1 MSQRHLKR
9 LLADRSGNFA
19 ILSGLMLP
27 VLLGFAGVAMD
38 VTHAMDEKNRVQGLA
53 DAAALAVASAMAED
67 GDMSAKDAEALG
79 INFFVSQ
86 ALAADATMTPEQ
98 RAEAA
103 KKLRESTAFL
113 TSTTS
118 AGNAETYDVRIT
130 SNYDVPMNGMSAV
143 VGFKTIRVAVESR
156 ASSGRQGNALSMY
169 LALDES
175 GSMAWDTSTIDPVT
189 PTKKVKKQRK
199 EKYPCPGNETQT
211 CERVVDD
218 WVDAPNYIVKMA
230 SLKAAAGVM
239 FNELKK
245 ADPTTTLIRVGA
257 DSYDDKTKSEQKIAW
272 GTNDVSK
279 YVGKLPDKP
288 DGGTDASGALTN
300 ALAALK
306 SDNATEKAA
315 HDAKTNK
322 NFERFIVFMTD
333 GEMTGNSGVWNQKI
347 HDQVLALCQQAKNDK
362 DAAGNGIKIYTIAF
376 MAPAKGKE
384 LLEACSSGKD
394 DYYYEPNTMTQL
406 VQTFGEIARKAAK
419 TGTRLT
425 N

>member
-1 MSQRHLKR
+1 M
-9 LLADRSGNFA
+9 DT
-19 ILSGLMLP
+19 I
-27 VLLGFAGVAMD
+27 D
-38 VTHAMDEKNRVQGLA
+38 VTRALDEKSKIQAVA
-53 DAAALAVASAMAED
+53 DSAALAVASAMAEK
-67 GDMSAKDAEALG
+67 GDMSAQEAESLG
-79 INFFVSQ
+79 LNAFVSQ
-86 ALAADATMTPEQ
+86 ALAADGTMSAQE
-98 RAEAA
+98 RAEEE
-103 KKLRESTAFL
+103 KKLRDSTKFESKT
-113 TSTTS
+113 TSTGNSDIYDVHMTS
-118 AGNAETYDVRIT
+118 TYDI
-130 SNYDVPMNGMSAV
+130 PMNGMSAV
-143 VGFKTIRVAVESR
+143 FGFKTLSVAIDTR

-175 GSMAWDTSTIDPVT
+175 GSMAWDTSTVDPLT

-211 CERVVDD
+211 CERLVDD

-239 FNELKK
+239 FDELKK
-245 ADPTTTLIRVGA
+245 ADPQSGLIRVGA
-257 DSYDDKTKSEQKIAW
+257 DSYDDKTKAEQKIQW
-272 GTNDVSK
+272 GTNDVAK
-279 YVGKLPDKP
+279 YVSKLTDKP

-306 SDNATEKAA
+306 SANTNEKTA
-315 HDAKTNK
+315 HDAKK
-322 NFERFIVFMTD
+322 NISFERFIVFMTD
-333 GEMTGNSGVWNQKI
+333 GEMTGNSGVWNKKI
-347 HDQVLALCQQAKNDK
+347 HDQVLAICQQAKDDK

-376 MAPAKGKE
+376 MAPEKGKE
-384 LLEACSSGKD
+384 LLQACSSGKD

>member
-1 MSQRHLKR
+1 MSRTILRFLH
-9 LLADRSGNFA
+9 DRSGNFGIA
-19 ILSGLMLP
+19 TALLLP
-27 VLLGFAGVAMD
+27 VLLGMAGVAID
-38 VTHAMDEKNRVQGLA
+38 VSRAMEEKNRIQALA
-53 DAAALAVASAMAED
+53 DAAALAVASAMAD
-67 GDMSAKDAEALG
+67 KGDMSAKEAEDLG

-86 ALAADATMTPEQ
+86 ALATETGTSPAE
-98 RAEAA
+98 RAE
-103 KKLRESTAFL
+103 KLKQLRDDTDLQVSST
-113 TSTTS
+113 SS
-118 AGNAETYDVRIT
+118 GNSDTYDVRIT
-130 SNYDVPMNGMSAV
+130 STYEIPMNGMSAV
-143 VGFKTIRVAVESR
+143 MGFKTLRVAVDSS

-175 GSMAWDTSTIDPVT
+175 GSMAWDTTTVDPVT
-189 PTKKVKKQRK
+189 PTKKVKKQKK
-199 EKYPCPGNETQT
+199 ENYPCPGNETKM
-211 CERVVDD
+211 CERLVDE
-218 WVDAPNYIVKMA
+218 WVDAPNYIVKMS

-239 FNELKK
+239 FDELKK
-245 ADPTTTLIRVGA
+245 ADPNTTLIRVGA

-272 GTNDVSK
+272 GTTDVGK

-306 SDNATEKAA
+306 TANATEKSA
-315 HDAKTNK
+315 HDLKKNK
-322 NFERFIVFMTD
+322 SFERFIVFMTD
-333 GEMTGNSGVWNQKI
+333 GEMTGNSGVWNKTI
-347 HDQVLALCQQAKNDK
+347 HDQVLAICQQAKNDK
-362 DAAGNGIKIYTIAF
+362 DATGTGIKIYTIAF

-394 DYYYEPNTMTQL
+394 EYYYEPNNMTQL